1 MPYRTF
7 EDKIDGL
14 VITFIEITKSKQLEN
29 VLLESQMMLRTF
41 IKTVPNVIIGLSSD
55 WKIIEFN
62 PEAEKLLGLKRELVI
77 GNNYVDLFIP
87 PLMRKKVLAEM
98 QELLSGS
105 LPNRYKNVVKAF
117 NGDELTIEWSA
128 HKLLDDN
135 GTLTGTINIGINI
148 TKS

>member
-1 MPYRTF
+1 
-7 EDKIDGL
+7 
-14 VITFIEITKSKQLEN
+14 
-29 VLLESQMMLRTF
+29 LLESQMMLRTF